1 MMSAAPSLDPRARM
15 TAISTARPR
24 FAPFARWIDALL
36 DPKRQER
43 TVVLSLI
50 AYAAIWTVYRTIATW
65 PRDLHA
71 DETELYA
78 WSRHLALG
86 TDKHPPFS
94 AWVARAWFTLVP
106 ASDLSVHLLATVNI
120 ALTLYIAWRTLR
132 RYLVPEKA
140 LFGLALLTLI
150 PFFNF
155 IALKYN
161 ANAVLL
167 PLWAATIYCFLRA
180 LETPGPRWGAL
191 AGVFAG
197 CAMLGKYWSIVLVGA
212 LGLAALLD
220 PRRGRLFASPAPW
233 LMMLCGGAVLA
244 PHLWWLAAHGFP
256 SFAYAA
262 AHESAGFAD
271 NARDTLSYLAGCIG
285 YAAVALATAWLLLRP
300 SRAALAESAW
310 PSDPQRRT
318 ILIIQALLIV
328 APMPVA
334 LFSGIRIVPLW
345 AMPAWTLLPIVVLG
359 SPLIAVGREAVRRV
373 LMVASAVSLGSLLLS
388 PAVAVAIH
396 LGDPPGGFEYAS
408 LLAQRVETEWRKHSD
423 QPIALVAGETVLA
436 ENTAFYLRTDTTGFE
451 TADLAALKQDIAA
464 RGAVLVCPADDKACL
479 AIAEQIAADRPEIL
493 RGKVWLSRPLF
504 GLAGGTV
511 QQVFVLV
518 LPKPGAAAK

>member
-15 TAISTARPR
+15 TAISPSRSR
-24 FAPFARWIDALL
+24 FAPLTRWIDALL

-43 TVVLSLI
+43 TVVLTLI
-50 AYAAIWTVYRTIATW
+50 AYTAIWTAYRTIATW

-78 WSRHLALG
+78 WSRHLAFG

-106 ASDLSVHLLATVNI
+106 ASDLSFHLLATVNI
-120 ALTLYIAWRTLR
+120 AVTLYIAWRTMR
-132 RYLVPEKA
+132 LVIDAEKS

-155 IALKYN
+155 LALKYN

-180 LETPGPRWGAL
+180 LQSRGALWAAL

-212 LGLAALLD
+212 LGVAALLD
-220 PRRGRLFASPAPW
+220 SRRGRFFASPAPW
-233 LMMLCGGAVLA
+233 LMILFGGLLLA
-244 PHLWWLAAHGFP
+244 PHLWWLVAHDFP
-256 SFAYAA
+256 TFSYAA
-262 AHESAGFAD
+262 AHESTGFAD
-271 NARDTLSYLAGCIG
+271 NAGDTLSYFAGCLG
-285 YAAVALATAWLLLRP
+285 YAAVALMVAVGLLRP
-300 SRAALAESAW
+300 SRAALIDSAW
-310 PSDPQRRT
+310 PADPQRRS
-318 ILIIQALLIV
+318 ILIIQVLLIV
-328 APMPVA
+328 APMPAA
-334 LFSGIRIVPLW
+334 LATGIRIVPLW
-345 AMPAWTLLPIVVLG
+345 AMPAWTLLPIVLLS
-359 SPLIAVGREAVRRV
+359 SPLIAVGREAVRRA
-373 LMVASAVSLGSLLLS
+373 LIVAAAVSLGSLALS

-396 LGDPPGGFEYAS
+396 LGEPPGEFEYAS
-408 LLAQRVETEWRKHSD
+408 LLAQHVEREWRKHSG

-436 ENTAFYLRTDTTGFE
+436 ENTAFYLRTDTRAFAN
-451 TADLAALKQDIAA
+451 ADVAALKRDVAA
-464 RGAVLVCPADDKACL
+464 QGAALVCPADDKACL
-479 AIAEQIAADRPEIL
+479 GIAEQIVADQPEIL

-511 QQVFVLV
+511 QDVFFLV
-518 LPKPGAAAK
+518 LPKGR